1 MWPLYLLI
9 ATSGIALF
17 VLAYATAYAM
27 LAFWKLPMRE
37 PKNWY
42 ILVEIPANEMVHSG
56 VVNAWWPSATRCCV
70 TRTY

>member
-42 ILVEIPANEMVHSG
+42 ILVEIPANEMVHLSLG
-56 VVNAWWPSATRCCV
+56 SWNEIKMRCL
-70 TRTY
+70 